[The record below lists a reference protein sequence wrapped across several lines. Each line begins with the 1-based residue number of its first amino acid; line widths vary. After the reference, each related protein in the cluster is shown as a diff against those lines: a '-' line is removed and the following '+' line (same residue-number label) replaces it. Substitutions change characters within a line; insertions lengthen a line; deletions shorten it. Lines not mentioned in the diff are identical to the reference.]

1 MFTQPRISP
10 EQAAAALEVGQ
21 HLKME
26 ITKYKKQGRLEI
38 KFIKVNPNETYDV
51 GEVVDLLANQFAGGF
66 GQVFGMKGKI
76 IDVV

>member
-1 MFTQPRISP
+1 
-10 EQAAAALEVGQ
+10 
-21 HLKME
+21 ME

-66 GQVFGMKGKI
+66 GQIFGMKGKI